1 MADIAR
7 KVQELQREEEFRRKL
22 EEIRMELNINVE
34 RANPNHR

>member
-22 EEIRMELNINVE
+22 EEIRNGAEY
-34 RANPNHR
+34 

>member
-22 EEIRMELNINVE
+22 EEIRNGAEYKCGKGKS
-34 RANPNHR
+34 